1 MRASRT
7 PAGLAPLVLGAVLL
21 ASGSI
26 VECAFG
32 FGRAL
37 AACDL
42 RSRGGAISRVVHI
55 ELDNLHLRRDNPN
68 VPSDLEQTPHLRDFL
83 LRNGTIGSNH
93 QTTPLAQTPTDTLTA
108 LTGLHGDR
116 LGVPIG
122 DGIGTFRSDGSVG
135 FSSAF
140 AYWTASGDDDKPL
153 MLADTGGTV
162 PAPWVPFTR
171 AGCDVG
177 AFATTGLTL
186 QDVTDV
192 ATVFGASEAR
202 AAVSDRAKAYAELV
216 GVAIHC
222 ARGSTLC
229 SNAHARPDL
238 LPDEPGGYSGFSAL
252 FGHRHVQPMISPKG
266 AIADTHGDVI
276 VDHDG
281 RPGFPGASE
290 TTAAQSFGYAAA
302 MLEAGVPVVY
312 AAIGDAHKP
321 AENAGRRRGFGPGE
335 RDHVARLAAFD
346 AAFKAFIDRLAA
358 GGITA
363 RNTLFIVVPS
373 GNDRFVGG
381 PPSPPQCDGVA
392 LPCSYGASGAI
403 DAVIDRL
410 LFTQR
415 RNVTAF
421 DLHHAGNA
429 PAFYIRGNPLA
440 TDPLTRTLAQDTS
453 KLTALNPVTGKTDRL
468 AAMLADRAQMQLM
481 HMVTASPTRTPHF
494 IMFGDPDYNSRTA
507 ASRADCAAPP
517 ACVAIDPD
525 LAWVGGDMAQVAGT
539 GWFAVAGPGV
549 AHLGQT
555 ADIFSHHADLRPT
568 MLALLGL
575 ADSYVHDGVVLTDVL
590 DINALPPGIASGR
603 ETYAALSRAY
613 KTLNDPLGQLGRNG
627 LALATQAIKG
637 SDTSYQRHLHAIG
650 AITATRDALADEMK
664 AVLDGAAFARR
675 PVNPATAR
683 VLIDRAGALLNE
695 MEELAGSSVA
705 PAGRPWK
712 AASDA
717 R

>member
-1 MRASRT
+1 MRTSRI

-26 VECAFG
+26 VECALG
-32 FGRAL
+32 FGQAR
-37 AACDL
+37 AACAL
-42 RSRGGAISRVVHI
+42 QARGGAITRVVQI
-55 ELDNLHLRRDNPN
+55 ELDNVHLRRDNPN
-68 VPSDLEQTPHLRDFL
+68 VPSDLEQMPHLRDFL
-83 LRNGTIGSNH
+83 VSNGTIGSNH
-93 QTTPLAQTPTDTLTA
+93 HTTPLAQTVTDTLTV

-116 LGVPIG
+116 MGVPIG
-122 DGIGTFRSDGSVG
+122 DGFGTFRSDGSVD
-135 FSSAF
+135 FDSAF
-140 AYWTASGDDDKPL
+140 AYWTASGGDGKQL
-153 MLADTGGTV
+153 MLANTGKTV

-186 QDVTDV
+186 QNIADV
-192 ATVFGASEAR
+192 ATVLGASEAR
-202 AAVSDRAKAYAELV
+202 AAANDPAKARAEFV
-216 GVAIHC
+216 GIAIHC

-229 SNAHARPDL
+229 SDAHARPDL

-252 FGHRHVQPMISPKG
+252 FGHRHVQPLMSPNG
-266 AIADTHGDVI
+266 AVTDIHGGVIADDAGH
-276 VDHDG
+276 
-281 RPGFPGASE
+281 PGFPGASE
-290 TTAAQSFGYAAA
+290 ATAAQSLGYAAT

-312 AAIGDAHKP
+312 VAIGDAHKP
-321 AENAGRRRGFGPGE
+321 AANAMRRRSFGPGE

-358 GGITA
+358 GDITA

-381 PPSPPQCDGVA
+381 PPNPPECDGVT
-392 LPCSYGASGAI
+392 LPCSYGATGAI
-403 DAVIDRL
+403 DALIDRL

-421 DLHHAGNA
+421 DLRAGNA

-440 TDPLTRTLAQDTS
+440 ADPLTRTLAQDAS

-468 AAMLADRAQMQLM
+468 AAMLADRAQLQLM
-481 HMVTASPTRTPHF
+481 HMVTASPARTPHF
-494 IMFGDPDYNSRTA
+494 IMFGDPDYNNRTA

-517 ACVAIDPD
+517 ACIVIDPD
-525 LAWVGGDMAQVAGT
+525 VAWVGGDMARIAGT
-539 GWFAVAGPGV
+539 SWFAIAGPGI

-555 ADIFSHHADLRPT
+555 ADILSHHADLRPT
-568 MLALLGL
+568 MLAVLGL
-575 ADSYVHDGVVLTDVL
+575 ADSYVHDGVVLVDLLEANV
-590 DINALPPGIASGR
+590 LPPRLASGR
-603 ETYAALSRAY
+603 ETYAALARAY
-613 KTLNDPLGQLGRNG
+613 KSLNDPLGQLGRNG

-637 SDTSYQRHLHAIG
+637 SDTSYQRYLRAIG
-650 AITATRDALADEMK
+650 AVTGTRDALAGEMK

-675 PVNPATAR
+675 PVNPAAAR
-683 VLIDRAGALLNE
+683 PLIDRTEALLNE
-695 MEELAGSSVA
+695 VEALAGSSVA
-705 PAGRPWK
+705 PADRPWK

-717 R
+717 H

>member
-26 VECAFG
+26 VECVFG
-32 FGRAL
+32 YGRAQ

-42 RSRGGAISRVVHI
+42 HSRGGAISRVVHI
-55 ELDNLHLRRDNPN
+55 ELDNVHLRRDNPN
-68 VPSDLEQTPHLRDFL
+68 VPSDLEQMPHLRDFL
-83 LRNGTIGSNH
+83 LGNGTIGSSH
-93 QTTPLAQTPTDTLTA
+93 HTTPLAQTAADTLTV

-116 LGVPIG
+116 MGVPIG
-122 DGIGTFRSDGSVG
+122 DNTGTFRSDGSVG
-135 FSSAF
+135 FASAF
-140 AYWTASGDDDKPL
+140 AYWTANSSDGKPL
-153 MLADTGGTV
+153 LLADTGKTV

-192 ATVFGASEAR
+192 ATVFGVSDAR
-202 AAVSDRAKAYAELV
+202 AAVNDAAKMRAELV

-222 ARGSTLC
+222 ARGSAFC

-238 LPDEPGGYSGFSAL
+238 LPDEPGDYLGFSAL
-252 FGHRHVQPMISPKG
+252 FGHRHVQPLISPNG
-266 AIADTHGDVI
+266 AVADIHGELIA
-276 VDHDG
+276 DHDG

-290 TTAAQSFGYAAA
+290 TTAAQSLGYAAA

-321 AENAGRRRGFGPGE
+321 AANAVRRRGFGPGE

-392 LPCSYGASGAI
+392 LPCSYGATGAI
-403 DAVIDRL
+403 DAAIDRL

-421 DLHHAGNA
+421 DLRAGNA

-440 TDPLTRTLAQDTS
+440 TDPLTRTLAQDVS

-481 HMVTASPTRTPHF
+481 HMVTASPARTPHF
-494 IMFGDPDYNSRTA
+494 IMFSDPDYNSRTA

-525 LAWVGGDMAQVAGT
+525 VVWVGSDMAQLADT
-539 GWFAVAGPGV
+539 SWFAIAGPGV

-555 ADIFSHHADLRPT
+555 ADVPSHHADLRPT

-575 ADSYVHDGVVLTDVL
+575 ADSYIHDGVVLMDVL
-590 DINALPPGIASGR
+590 ETNALPPGLASGR
-603 ETYAALSRAY
+603 EAYAALYRAY

-637 SDTSYQRHLHAIG
+637 SDTSYQRYLHAIG
-650 AITATRDALADEMK
+650 AITAARDALADEMN
-664 AVLDGAAFARR
+664 AALDGAAFARR

-683 VLIDRAGALLNE
+683 VLIDRGGALLNE

>member
-1 MRASRT
+1 MRSSCI
-7 PAGLAPLVLGAVLL
+7 PAGLAPLLLGALFL
-21 ASGSI
+21 ALDCILTCSTG
-26 VECAFG
+26 AG
-32 FGRAL
+32 QAL

-42 RSRGGAISRVVHI
+42 RSRGGAITRVVQI
-55 ELDNLHLRRDNPN
+55 ELDNVHLRRDNAN
-68 VPSDLEQTPHLRDFL
+68 VPSDLEQMPHLRDFL
-83 LRNGTIGSNH
+83 LSNGTIGSNH
-93 QTTPLAQTPTDTLTA
+93 HTTPLAQTATDTLTA

-116 LGVPIG
+116 TGVPIG
-122 DGIGTFRSDGSVG
+122 DGFGTFRNDGSVG
-135 FSSAF
+135 FTSAF
-140 AYWTASGDDDKPL
+140 AYWTASGGDGKPL
-153 MLADTGGTV
+153 MLADTGRTV

-186 QDVTDV
+186 QDVADV
-192 ATVFGASEAR
+192 ATALGASEAR
-202 AAVSDRAKAYAELV
+202 AAAGDPAKARAELV

-229 SNAHARPDL
+229 SNTDARPDL
-238 LPDEPGGYSGFSAL
+238 LPDEPGGYPGFSAL
-252 FGHRHVQPMISPKG
+252 FGHRHVQPLISPNG
-266 AIADTHGDVI
+266 AVTDIHGDVI
-276 VDHDG
+276 ADDAG
-281 RPGFPGASE
+281 RPGFPGASA
-290 TTAAQSFGYAAA
+290 TTAAQSLGYAAA

-312 AAIGDAHKP
+312 AAISDAHKP
-321 AENAGRRRGFGPGE
+321 AADAKRRRGFGPGE

-346 AAFKAFIDRLAA
+346 AAFKAFIARLAA

-381 PPSPPQCDGVA
+381 PPSPAECDGVV
-392 LPCSYGASGAI
+392 LPCSYGATGAI
-403 DAVIDRL
+403 DAVVDRL

-421 DLHHAGNA
+421 DLRAGNA

-440 TDPLTRTLAQDTS
+440 TDPLSRTLAQDTGT
-453 KLTALNPVTGKTDRL
+453 LTALNPVTGKTDRL

-481 HMVTASPTRTPHF
+481 HMVTASPARTPHF
-494 IMFGDPDYNSRTA
+494 IMFGDPDYNNRTA

-525 LAWVGGDMAQVAGT
+525 AAWVGSDMAQLADT
-539 GWFAVAGPGV
+539 SWFAIAGPGV
-549 AHLGQT
+549 ARLGQT
-555 ADIFSHHADLRPT
+555 ADVLSHHADLRPT

-575 ADSYVHDGVVLTDVL
+575 ADSYVHDGIVLVDVL
-590 DINALPPGIASGR
+590 QANALPPGLAGDR
-603 ETYAALSRAY
+603 ETYAALSRSY

-637 SDTSYQRHLHAIG
+637 SDTTYQRYLHAIG
-650 AITATRDALADEMK
+650 AITAARDALADEMN
-664 AVLDGAAFARR
+664 AALDGAAFARR
-675 PVNPATAR
+675 PINPAIAR
-683 VLIDRAGALLNE
+683 LLIDRAGALLNE